1 MKITVIMFGFHTDRT
16 FNQNTDEIFLVVAE
30 IVVRVRMCWAGHVVT
45 VIAPLNPS
53 IWVACGIIINAL
65 CVFVASAI
73 NCQTSAI
80 IWVTVTGLWQIT
92 VLVTVTVNPDVSF
105 VPVAT
110 VLVAKWAVYARI
122 VRITI
127 IAWYNAFASVRAVSV
142 FLVIIARTTV
152 FVVEGV
158 TTSHGV
164 AVTVR
169 WFISV
174 CLPQAA
180 RSTEP
185 ADVRLV
191 PVAVSAIGVLAFQGD
206 NCNDNGDRYD
216 DSRHRQRN
224 WNTTK
229 LTCLSWIRLWLCHRL
244 LYERTHTTGSSLH
257 GQHRNTNVFR
267 CCPCKEAAAALH
279 MNHQVDVCNNKSQL
293 TNTNNNISFT
303 DCTAV

>member
-110 VLVAKWAVYARI
+110 ILEAKWAVYARI
-122 VRITI
+122 VRIAI

-142 FLVIIARTTV
+142 CLIIIARTIV
-152 FVVEGV
+152 FVDV
-158 TTSHGV
+158 TVTVKAGIGIAV
-164 AVTVR
+164 AVGYHCA
-169 WFISV
+169 W
-174 CLPQAA
+174 PQWA
-180 RSTEP
+180 RFTEP
-185 ADVRLV
+185 ADIRLV
-191 PVAVSAIGVLAFQGD
+191 LVAVSLIGVVAFWDD
-206 NCNDNGDRYD
+206 NSNDETLVSTIPKMDYF
-216 DSRHRQRN
+216 N
-224 WNTTK
+224 WTAARTT
-229 LTCLSWIRLWLCHRL
+229 CISWIGLVLRYGYKQR
-244 LYERTHTTGSSLH
+244 RTNCSSLR
-257 GQHRNTNVFR
+257 GQHRDMLPPTFLR
-267 CCPCKEAAAALH
+267 CINGLAAALT
-279 MNHQVDVCNNKSQL
+279 VEKIV
-293 TNTNNNISFT
+293 
-303 DCTAV
+303 